1 MTHNSSLYYSVC
13 VLFIFTVFSLP
24 IYAGEVITLTNKADI
39 THAYNINTAMGNL
52 SFKVMACIDNNGGEA
67 KGCTCTNRVSCPFK
81 KEYDYFTKTFCHAVS
96 VNPDWKNENVFYQY
110 QENGNL
116 LHITW
121 QPVLFTVTSKKT
133 ALNKAPRTSFQC
145 V

>member
-1 MTHNSSLYYSVC
+1 MTHKSALYYSVC
-13 VLFIFTVFSLP
+13 VLFIFTVLSLP

-39 THAYNINTAMGNL
+39 THAYNVNTAMANL
-52 SFKVMACIDNNGGEA
+52 SSKVMECIDNNGGEA

-110 QENGNL
+110 QENGESVAHNL
-116 LHITW
+116 ASSTIYRHL
-121 QPVLFTVTSKKT
+121 KKT
-133 ALNKAPRTSFQC
+133 ALNKASRTSFQC